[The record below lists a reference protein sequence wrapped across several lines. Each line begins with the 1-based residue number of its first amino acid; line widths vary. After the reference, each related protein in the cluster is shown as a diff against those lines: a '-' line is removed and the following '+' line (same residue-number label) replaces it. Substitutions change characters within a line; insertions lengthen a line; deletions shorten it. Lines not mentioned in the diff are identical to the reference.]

1 MRFRSRISF
10 GSSSRFKT
18 NNCKKKSCP
27 WKRKAV
33 LGQKKAVLEKRK
45 AVLGKKKAVLWKKK
59 SFQMKKKI
67 WFSSILEQTKISFFF
82 QRTAF
87 LFQRTAFFLPRTA
100 FRFSRTAFFL
110 PRTAF
115 RFLRTAFFLVNA
127 VLEIRDF
134 SSVFLWKSGNRCD
147 LRIESSVT
155 LRLDL
160 EYPNSP
166 VHRRSQVSSCG
177 SASSRELYISNL
189 KKVTWVVILSLL
201 VSFGFVFF

>member
-1 MRFRSRISF
+1 
-10 GSSSRFKT
+10 
-18 NNCKKKSCP
+18 
-27 WKRKAV
+27 
-33 LGQKKAVLEKRK
+33 
-45 AVLGKKKAVLWKKK
+45 
-59 SFQMKKKI
+59 MKKKI

-100 FRFSRTAFFL
+100 FHFSRTAFFLPRTAFRFSRTVFFL

-134 SSVFLWKSGNRCD
+134 SSVFLWKSGHRCD
-147 LRIESSVT
+147 LRMESSVT

-166 VHRRSQVSSCG
+166 VHRRSQVWSCG
-177 SASSRELYISNL
+177 LQVSRELYLWNL